1 MSFLTIRGCIL
12 GIKKEAPQKTWRFLN
27 SASVGAGFLLSR
39 TAVSFTVED
48 SSMNPAPV
56 QIRATPSPGNIT
68 TRNKILSKNY
78 PVAFQMLGLLM
89 TLVNTFRYR
98 PLDIYCQF
106 VGDGAQY
113 YRQVGFLRR
122 ALGLF
127 GSSKLGSFCGTR
139 SITWTTLA
147 VGGP

>member
-27 SASVGAGFLLSR
+27 SAGVGAGFLLSR
-39 TAVSFTVED
+39 TAVSSTVED

-68 TRNKILSKNY
+68 TRNKISSKNY

-89 TLVNTFRYR
+89 RLVNTFRFR
-98 PLDIYCQF
+98 ILDIYGQC
-106 VGDGAQY
+106 VGDGGW
-113 YRQVGFLRR
+113 RNSWVG
-122 ALGLF
+122 
-127 GSSKLGSFCGTR
+127 K
-139 SITWTTLA
+139 
-147 VGGP
+147 P